1 MKQQIH
7 MKRKLSLLVAVVCL
21 CGGRYNAQAQLI
33 LDVYPSQDNPTSETL
48 WIFSGSSSV
57 ASPATLRTSSTSHS
71 SADGYIRRSGNN
83 YNTRDTFKTTGGNL
97 YAQNFPTNAAFT
109 LSALTPSSLT
119 FTNKNYNSLT
129 GRLNAVFKRDAIFLP
144 NNVTNTPT
152 ISFGVGSTLTID
164 SVYMHHY
171 NGGDNHDLG
180 IRVSDT
186 TGADLVYNS
195 GASMRWFGAGTI
207 NKPIGDFRAGSY
219 RSQANS
225 IGSFFPDQG
234 ALVRVH
240 SQVIPEPEE
249 YALVFGLFALGFV
262 FFHRWQRKRRQQAA
276 TS

>member
-1 MKQQIH
+1 MVFVDIF
-7 MKRKLSLLVAVVCL
+7 
-21 CGGRYNAQAQLI
+21 
-33 LDVYPSQDNPTSETL
+33 PSQDNPTSETL
-48 WIFSGSSSV
+48 WLFSITNNPTVSFI
-57 ASPATLRTSSTSHS
+57 AN
-71 SADGYIRRSGNN
+71 GYIRRSGNN

-129 GRLNAVFKRDAIFLP
+129 GRLNAVFKQESIFIP
-144 NNVTNTPT
+144 NNATNTPT

-240 SQVIPEPEE
+240 SNAIPEPKE
-249 YALVFGLFALGFV
+249 YALIFGLFALGFV
-262 FFHRWQRKRRQQAA
+262 FFYRRRMQKKQRQAAA